1 MAGSLTLRIDNDGSS
16 ARTFFDNLKPPPD
29 DVREGGKDPCCVKVD
44 TKKFCTALQW
54 QQSSIIPNIS
64 KAILCLV
71 QNEMLLVHVV
81 LNPESVGFFTYYVPV
96 SFLSEDDGEDK

>member
-1 MAGSLTLRIDNDGSS
+1 MTGSLTLRIDNDGSS
-16 ARTFFDNLKPPPD
+16 VRTFFDKLKPRPE
-29 DVREGGKDPCCVKVD
+29 DVRPGGKDPCCVKVD

-71 QNEMLLVHVV
+71 ENEMLLVHVM
-81 LNPESVGFFTYYVPV
+81 LNPSSVGFLTYYVPV
-96 SFLSEDDGEDK
+96 HFLSEGYEED